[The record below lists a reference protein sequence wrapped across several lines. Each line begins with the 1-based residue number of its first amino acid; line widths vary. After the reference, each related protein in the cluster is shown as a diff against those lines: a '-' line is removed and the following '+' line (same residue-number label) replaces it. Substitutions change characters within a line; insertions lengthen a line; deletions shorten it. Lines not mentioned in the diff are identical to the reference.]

1 MARCLQLAR
10 MGAGTAAPNPMVGAV
25 LVHGGRILAEGW
37 HHRPGTGH
45 AEVQCLSAFGAGAV
59 PSEATLY
66 VNLEPCAHHGRTPPC
81 ADLIIARGVQ
91 HVVIGHEDPFPA
103 VAGRGIARL
112 KAAGIRVDVG
122 PLADEARWMNRRFLT
137 SVVRQRTYVVL
148 KWARSADGL
157 LDKEGRSERRGTPIS
172 GAESAVLVHRWRSEE
187 QAILVGGTTVLKDDP
202 QLTVRHVVGRQPLR
216 VVLDRS
222 GAAPSDSA
230 VFTDG
235 GPTLLITDRKRHDID
250 VEQVVVERNEAVL
263 NRLLAVL
270 HERQIRSLL
279 VEGGA
284 RLLKAFLDSALWDEA
299 RIIEA
304 PLVLGAGTVAPMPQG
319 VLQGRI
325 HVGADSV
332 TTYVRSDELRRPIT
346 ATLSDPWC

>member
-1 MARCLQLAR
+1 
-10 MGAGTAAPNPMVGAV
+10 
-25 LVHGGRILAEGW
+25 
-37 HHRPGTGH
+37 
-45 AEVQCLSAFGAGAV
+45 
-59 PSEATLY
+59 
-66 VNLEPCAHHGRTPPC
+66 
-81 ADLIIARGVQ
+81 
-91 HVVIGHEDPFPA
+91 
-103 VAGRGIARL
+103 
-112 KAAGIRVDVG
+112 
-122 PLADEARWMNRRFLT
+122 MNRRFLT
-137 SVVRQRTYVVL
+137 SVVRQRPYVVL

-157 LDKEGRSERRGTPIS
+157 LDKDGRSERRGTPIS

-270 HERQIRSLL
+270 HERQMRSLL

-284 RLLKAFLDSALWDEA
+284 RLINAFLDSALWDEA

-304 PLVLGAGTVAPMPQG
+304 PMALGAGTVAPMPQG

-325 HVGADSV
+325 HVGADSI
-332 TTYVRSDELRRPIT
+332 TTYVRSDELRRPVT